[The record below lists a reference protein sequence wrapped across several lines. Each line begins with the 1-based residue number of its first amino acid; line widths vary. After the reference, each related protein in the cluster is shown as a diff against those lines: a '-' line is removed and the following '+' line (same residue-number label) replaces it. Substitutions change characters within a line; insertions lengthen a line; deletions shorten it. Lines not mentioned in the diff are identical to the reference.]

1 MKRSRWVELGILAV
15 LVVVTVLVT
24 GPAPGRER
32 GPQGTLALRRFLA
45 RMGLDV
51 RRAGAPPEAGQGP
64 SVFVLLT
71 DLRAPREAA
80 DLIGWVRGGGTL
92 VVADPA
98 SATLA
103 AAGIGPGARVGARVG
118 HYFGPARL
126 PPGCVAPE
134 SVGVK

>member
-1 MKRSRWVELGILAV
+1 MRRSSVGLGILAA

-71 DLRAPREAA
+71 APRAPREAA
-80 DLIGWVRGGGTL
+80 DPIGGVRGGGT
-92 VVADPA
+92 PG
-98 SATLA
+98 SAAPPSRALA
-103 AAGIGPGARVGARVG
+103 
-118 HYFGPARL
+118 
-126 PPGCVAPE
+126 
-134 SVGVK
+134 